1 MQSTSERDSFG
12 LVITHWGEGAAH
24 DSAGQPISTAE
35 HLLGEIGC
43 PRWWSSASGRTS
55 STASAPPS
63 PSAPRPTA
71 ANSKICSR

>member
-24 DSAGQPISTAE
+24 DFAGQPISTAE

-43 PRWWSSASGRTS
+43 QVVVFGFR
-55 STASAPPS
+55 
-63 PSAPRPTA
+63 
-71 ANSKICSR
+71 